1 MPEGHS
7 VHRIARQFE
16 RNFVGRAVH
25 ASSPQGRF
33 AEGAAVLDAR
43 TATDRYLG
51 DADHSRYWSNL
62 LPKLSDH
69 FQVARDLFGPR
80 IRQSRWLKANR

>member
-16 RNFVGRAVH
+16 RNFVGHVVH

-33 AEGAAVLDAR
+33 ADRRRRAR
-43 TATDRYLG
+43 RAHG
-51 DADHSRYWSNL
+51 
-62 LPKLSDH
+62 
-69 FQVARDLFGPR
+69 
-80 IRQSRWLKANR
+80 